1 MTNKMPYPLGV
12 LFVRGLVLPVS
23 LLAWAA
29 VIVLAVSEK
38 PSECRVSAFDTLARV
53 ILTGHQ

>member
-1 MTNKMPYPLGV
+1 MANKMPYPVGV

-29 VIVLAVSEK
+29 VIVLALSEK
-38 PSECRVSAFDTLARV
+38 PSECRVSAFDTMVKV
-53 ILTGHQ
+53 ILTGNQ